1 MKNELLLRLLPVESR
16 IAYDAITNAKVLV
29 GKGHAAHRQLE
40 IASKMLLLS
49 AERAAARREISECV
63 DKMVE
68 ENIQK
73 VKGNG

>member
-29 GKGHAAHRQLE
+29 GKNHAAHRQLE

-73 VKGNG
+73 AKGNG